1 MSEEFT
7 GNLLDQDEQQM
18 TIELKLV
25 EARDTFHLSVIYAKY
40 FNVITSMDEK
50 IRGIPYQM
58 KKSIDFISMIE
69 DCGLIDLGFHGPRY
83 IWSNGRGPGSIV
95 WKRLDKGPAN
105 DHWLTS
111 FPATTFTHLASAD
124 SDHSPLLM
132 EMHVRQ
138 DNAKKYFSALSRWS
152 RQQYG
157 DIFLKPKEYEQNI
170 KLAKEKWATTN
181 DPTYRITLHELQ
193 AQYISHLKLEKE
205 VLKQKTQLQWFKE
218 GDANSRSRDPDM
230 KELKQVVFFMN
241 PTSVAG
247 ADGMNGNFF
256 QSCWEVIKTDL
267 LKVVLVF
274 FGGTNQSGF
283 VKGRSISENI
293 MLAQEIV
300 QGIKKPNFGANVVI
314 KLDIEKSYDRVS

>member
-50 IRGIPYQM
+50 IGGIPYQM

-95 WKRLDKGPAN
+95 WKRLDKGHAN

-138 DNAKKYFSALSRWS
+138 DNAKKYFRFLNFWMKNGSFIPLLLELWS
-152 RQQYG
+152 
-157 DIFLKPKEYEQNI
+157 I
-170 KLAKEKWATTN
+170 
-181 DPTYRITLHELQ
+181 
-193 AQYISHLKLEKE
+193 QYISHLKLEKE

-267 LKVVLVF
+267 LAPILPNIISA
-274 FGGTNQSGF
+274 NQSGF